1 MSKKSPVFPKEVQY
15 LSDTIRERPLP
26 PPPLEDT
33 MNSNL
38 NNDSNLKS
46 LVDNLFQTNRR
57 ENTSF
62 EFEDLA
68 DSKVKSG
75 AKRNDRDFLFSQ
87 LNNITYL
94 LAKICEKVETVEQR
108 VSTVQADVDRVRS
121 IVIEQGKVRS
131 LNQQIAP
138 SKSNESN
145 HKGEIDELVKLLKSK
160 DEQLTQRDSENKL
173 LKDELKTAAI
183 DKDILLKLINQLV
196 ESNSENLQIV
206 DRELQLSRPG

>member
-1 MSKKSPVFPKEVQY
+1 MLPKEVQY

-26 PPPLEDT
+26 APPLEDT

-62 EFEDLA
+62 EFDDLG

-94 LAKICEKVETVEQR
+94 LAKICEKVEIVEQR
-108 VSTVQADVDRVRS
+108 VSTVQSDVDRLRS
-121 IVIEQGKVRS
+121 IVVEQGKMRTV
-131 LNQQIAP
+131 NQQMAP
-138 SKSNESN
+138 AKQNDSNQ
-145 HKGEIDELVKLLKSK
+145 KGEIDELVKLLKSK
-160 DEQLTQRDSENKL
+160 DEQLSQRESENKL
-173 LKDELKTAAI
+173 LKDEIKAAAI

-196 ESNSENLQIV
+196 DSNSENLQIV
-206 DRELQLSRPG
+206 QRELKINQPG

>member
-1 MSKKSPVFPKEVQY
+1 MFPKEVQY

-33 MNSNL
+33 INNNL

-62 EFEDLA
+62 EFEELG

-75 AKRNDRDFLFSQ
+75 VKRNDRDFLFSQ

-94 LAKICEKVETVEQR
+94 LAKICEKVEVVEQR
-108 VSTVQADVDRVRS
+108 VCSMQSEVDRLRGMVVDQSKTRS
-121 IVIEQGKVRS
+121 A
-131 LNQQIAP
+131 NQQQVP
-138 SKSNESN
+138 
-145 HKGEIDELVKLLKSK
+145 HKQSEMNPRGEIDELVKLLKSK
-160 DEQLTQRDSENKL
+160 DEQLNQRESENKV
-173 LKDELKTAAI
+173 LKEEVKAAAI
-183 DKDILLKLINQLV
+183 DKDILLKLINHLV
-196 ESNSENLQIV
+196 DSNSENLQIV
-206 DRELQLSRPG
+206 QRELKMNQPS